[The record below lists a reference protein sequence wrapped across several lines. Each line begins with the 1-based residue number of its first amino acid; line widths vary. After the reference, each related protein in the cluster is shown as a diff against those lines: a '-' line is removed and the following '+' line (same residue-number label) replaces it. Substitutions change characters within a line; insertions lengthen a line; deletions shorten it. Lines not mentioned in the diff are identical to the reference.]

1 MSIPCT
7 IRFKQQKL
15 YCGLILYSH
24 FQSLLC
30 TPRSESKHQEH
41 KINFQFRIL
50 ACNDCTTKENEI
62 NIFSSKD
69 NIVTTFVCL
78 QHTFVAL
85 NSRLV
90 KNYFETI
97 SVKRKN

>member
-30 TPRSESKHQEH
+30 TPRSESKHEEY

-50 ACNDCTTKENEI
+50 ACNDCITKENKI

-69 NIVTTFVCL
+69 NTAITFSCL

-85 NSRLV
+85 NNRLV
-90 KNYFETI
+90 IHLFQN
-97 SVKRKN
+97 NQC